1 MQALRLVSTRLPSA
15 HWSAALRLFVTP
27 RTPRVGRF
35 CWPAFLICDQDA
47 QAAQRLDLWLDG
59 VRLASLALGGILDD
73 VQARRVWRWRAPLWD
88 LLLEM
93 GDDALLVWS
102 SLGSSPAPLP
112 YSLGM
117 PLLAALDLHYGSRL
131 VSYAKMIRTCQ

>member
-1 MQALRLVSTRLPSA
+1 MQALRLVWRGLASKLASK
-15 HWSAALRLFVTP
+15 HWSAALLAHTKRRAAP
-27 RTPRVGRF
+27 RT
-35 CWPAFLICDQDA
+35 CWPAFLICDA
-47 QAAQRLDLWLDG
+47 QQLDLWLDG

-73 VQARRVWRWRAPLWD
+73 VQARRVWRWRTPRWD

-102 SLGSSPAPLP
+102 SLGSFPAPLP

-131 VSYAKMIRTCQ
+131 VSHAKTIRTCQ